1 MLILGSEMKM
11 QTLMPIS
18 NGHLEP
24 RASMP
29 PHIQLNA
36 TPRTEVS
43 HIYSQSRR
51 NSNTS
56 TEPHDQRSL
65 V

>member
-1 MLILGSEMKM
+1 
-11 QTLMPIS
+11 TLMPIS

-29 PHIQLNA
+29 PHNTHMQLNT

-65 V
+65 